1 MFLDL
6 SYSSMQG
13 LILLIILIFSGRGFR
28 ENWIKKGK
36 KNWIFKSWLYGL
48 ISSVSFL
55 ILVLIPMS
63 E

>member
-13 LILLIILIFSGRGFR
+13 LIFLIVLIFAGRAFR
-28 ENWIKKGK
+28 ENWIKKGT
-36 KNWIFKSWLYGL
+36 NWIFKSWFYGL
-48 ISSVSFL
+48 TSSVSFL

>member
-13 LILLIILIFSGRGFR
+13 LILLIVLIFAGRAFR
-28 ENWIKKGK
+28 ENWIKKGE
-36 KNWIFKSWLYGL
+36 NWIFKSWFYGL

>member
-1 MFLDL
+1 MFLNL

-13 LILLIILIFSGRGFR
+13 LILLIVLIFAGRAFR
-28 ENWIKKGK
+28 ENWTKKG
-36 KNWIFKSWLYGL
+36 KNWIFKSWFYGL

>member
-13 LILLIILIFSGRGFR
+13 LILLIILIFAGRAFR

>member
-13 LILLIILIFSGRGFR
+13 LILLIVLIFSGRAFR
-28 ENWIKKGK
+28 ENWIKQG
-36 KNWIFKSWLYGL
+36 KNWIFKSWFYGL
-48 ISSVSFL
+48 MSSVSFL

>member
-1 MFLDL
+1 MPIPIQLF
-6 SYSSMQG
+6 M
-13 LILLIILIFSGRGFR
+13 LIVLIFAGRAFR

-36 KNWIFKSWLYGL
+36 NWIFKSWFYGL

>member
-13 LILLIILIFSGRGFR
+13 LILLIVLILAGTAFR
-28 ENWIKKGK
+28 ETWIKKG
-36 KNWIFKSWLYGL
+36 KNWIFKSWFYGL

>member
-1 MFLDL
+1 
-6 SYSSMQG
+6 MQG
-13 LILLIILIFSGRGFR
+13 LILLIVLIFSGRAFR

-36 KNWIFKSWLYGL
+36 KWIFKSWFYGL

>member
-13 LILLIILIFSGRGFR
+13 LILLIVLIFSGRAFR
-28 ENWIKKGK
+28 ENWIKKG

-48 ISSVSFL
+48 ITFLSFL

>member
-13 LILLIILIFSGRGFR
+13 LILLIVLIFTGRAFR

-36 KNWIFKSWLYGL
+36 NWIYKSWFYGL

>member
-1 MFLDL
+1 
-6 SYSSMQG
+6 MQG
-13 LILLIILIFSGRGFR
+13 LILLIVLIFSGRAFR